1 MTAAKLR
8 PNALLSLHRRNH
20 VKKTPFTANQVYMG
34 TAVLGQWGSFAEYGV
49 KRAVVVLMVKLYI
62 GAYKV

>member
-20 VKKTPFTANQVYMG
+20 VKNSLHGEPIYGDSCLSWVSGVHLLN
-34 TAVLGQWGSFAEYGV
+34 GV
-49 KRAVVVLMVKLYI
+49 KRAVGVSMVKLYI
-62 GAYKV
+62 GPYKV